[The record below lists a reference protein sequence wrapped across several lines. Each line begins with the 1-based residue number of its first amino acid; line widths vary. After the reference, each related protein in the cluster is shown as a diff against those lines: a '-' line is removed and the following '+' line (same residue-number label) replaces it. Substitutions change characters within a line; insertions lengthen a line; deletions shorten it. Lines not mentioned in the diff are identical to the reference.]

1 MKGCLVAYFN
11 EKSREMAEVISKVLG
26 PSMCINLKEGQ
37 GIDFDLINFFVFILD
52 SDEEY
57 ALKFFIE
64 NLNDISQK
72 HKVFLIIGEN
82 ELASP
87 IKQLFKD
94 IDKEILLEGQNIEII
109 CKLSKELKVLRDKL
123 VIKEMPTEKL
133 KFFVEE
139 YINSN
144 TTCILTTCGIGV
156 RATPIEYTYKD
167 GYLYF
172 LTEGGEKFSNLY
184 LNNRVSIAIYDKY
197 QGMNKLFGMQIEGE
211 AYFVEFASN
220 EYKKIVDLKGY
231 KFENIVN
238 LPFKL
243 NMIKVKINK
252 VEFLNSKFKQMGYD
266 AKQIFYF

>member
-1 MKGCLVAYFN
+1 MKGCLVGYFDDKN
-11 EKSREMAEVISKVLG
+11 RGMADVISKVLG
-26 PSMCINLKEGQ
+26 PSICINLKKEQ
-37 GIDFDLINFFVFILD
+37 GIDFDLINFCVFILD
-52 SDEEY
+52 SEEECV
-57 ALKFFIE
+57 LKFFIE
-64 NLNDISQK
+64 NLSSIKQI
-72 HKVFLIIGEN
+72 HKAFLIIGEN
-82 ELASP
+82 ELLVP
-87 IKQLFKD
+87 IRQLFKD
-94 IDKEILLEGQNIEII
+94 IDKEILVDEQSIEII
-109 CKLSKELKVLRDKL
+109 CKVAKELKTLRDKV
-123 VIKEMPTEKL
+123 VIKRMPNEKL
-133 KFFVEE
+133 RFFVEE
-139 YINSN
+139 YLNSN
-144 TTCILTTCGIGV
+144 TTCTLTTCGIEV

-172 LTEGGEKFSNLY
+172 LTEGGEKFANIY
-184 LNNRVSIAIYDKY
+184 LNNRVSVAIYDKY

-211 AYFVEFASN
+211 VSFVEFASN